1 MQPKPDATR
10 TYLAWL
16 RLTAPQVYSAALRKF
31 AGKTRSL
38 GGLDR
43 NLGDMGQDDL
53 LNIPAADL
61 PGGEIVVSSTPDT
74 SGGYSLPVLAQ
85 DPSAFAPVSD
95 VSSMVSLDPG
105 VSDAITA
112 AANAQTNT
120 QNISAIASAVGSVL
134 NTALTTSSQANL
146 VKLNTARVQAGLY
159 PLNAQGQII
168 RPTVPGAVAPGTGQ
182 SAIARMEQAI
192 AGPGGGGSTLPLLL
206 IAGVAGLALFA
217 FSRRGT

>member
-1 MQPKPDATR
+1 MQPNAAATR

-43 NLGDMGQDDL
+43 NLGDLGQDDL
-53 LNIPAADL
+53 LSL
-61 PGGEIVVSSTPDT
+61 PEVDVTSSPDT

-85 DPSAFAPVSD
+85 DPTALAPVTPVSD
-95 VSSMVSLDPG
+95 LSSMVSLDPG

-168 RPTVPGAVAPGTGQ
+168 RPTVPGAPVGAGS

-192 AGPGGGGSTLPLLL
+192 AGPGVGGSTLPLLL